1 MCRSLG
7 SLLFVLLLPVMFL
20 QAYADQFIPTTPT
33 ASTATASKR
42 IASKR
47 IASKRIASK
56 RIVSIN
62 LCFDALLIKLV
73 EAERIK
79 SLYYLS
85 ADPQFSSVSEQAKH
99 FHLHHGLAEEI
110 VPLNPDLV
118 LAGDFTSADV
128 KTILK
133 QLGFR
138 VEVLSLPRTL
148 DDISAHIRQF
158 GLLTHAEVAAEK
170 MAQTLEQK
178 LAQQDAARNE
188 ATGKD
193 ATPIPAFWYSSNGV
207 VVGSDTLEN
216 ELMTRAGFHNLA
228 LDKNISGFKQIDLE
242 TLMLAHPRVLIV
254 EASDVQAFSLAQE
267 YLQHPALRKNNLS
280 IIQLPTTLSCIA
292 PVVVDAIEELMQQR
306 RLLAH

>member
-7 SLLFVLLLPVMFL
+7 SLLFILVLLPVMFL
-20 QAYADQFIPTTPT
+20 QAYADQFIPATPT
-33 ASTATASKR
+33 ASTATAT
-42 IASKR
+42 AT
-47 IASKRIASK
+47 KRIASK

-99 FHLHHGLAEEI
+99 FHLNHGLVEEI

-118 LAGDFTSADV
+118 LAGDFTSADA
-128 KTILK
+128 KIILK

-158 GLLTHAEVAAEK
+158 GLLTHSEAVAEK
-170 MAQTLEQK
+170 MSQTLEQK

-193 ATPIPAFWYSSNGV
+193 ATSIPAFWYSSNGV

-216 ELMTRAGFHNLA
+216 ELMARAGFHNLA

-242 TLMLAHPRVLIV
+242 TLILARPRVLIV

-267 YLQHPALRKNNLS
+267 YLQHPALANSNLS
-280 IIQLPTTLSCIA
+280 IIRLATTLSCIA
-292 PVVVDAIEELMQQR
+292 PVAVDTIEELIQHR
-306 RLLAH
+306 RLLTH